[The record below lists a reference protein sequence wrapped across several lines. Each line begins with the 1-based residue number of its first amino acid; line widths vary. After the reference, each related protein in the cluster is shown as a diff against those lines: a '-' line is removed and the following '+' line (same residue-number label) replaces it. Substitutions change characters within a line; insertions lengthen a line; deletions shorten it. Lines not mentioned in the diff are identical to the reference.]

1 MKYECDDQLSI
12 YDLDAFAMEMERYV
26 YVWVDNTIYELPL
39 CVCDSV
45 EELADKTGD
54 SVANINDLISKA
66 EKRQGKS
73 KYIRVRI

>member
-12 YDLDAFAMEMERYV
+12 YDLDAFAMDMERYV

-54 SVANINDLISKA
+54 SIANINDLISKA

>member
-12 YDLDAFAMEMERYV
+12 YDLDSFAMEMERYV
-26 YVWVDNTIYELPL
+26 YVWVDNTDFELPL

>member
-12 YDLDAFAMEMERYV
+12 YDLDAFAMDMERYV

-54 SVANINDLISKA
+54 SVAEINDLIRKA

>member
-12 YDLDAFAMEMERYV
+12 YDLDSFAMEMERYV

>member
-1 MKYECDDQLSI
+1 MKYECDNQLSI
-12 YDLDAFAMEMERYV
+12 YDLDNAAMEMERIV
-26 YVWVDNTIYELPL
+26 YVWVDNSPYELPI

-45 EELADKTGD
+45 EELADKAGD
-54 SVANINDLISKA
+54 SVSRINDLISKA